1 MSHDG
6 VPGGEASRNRR
17 RTALLVV
24 GVLLPLPVLAGCSDS
39 GSGSKEDASQ
49 DIAPAARDVVRDGGT
64 LHWAIDTVPPTFN
77 TFQADADAAADRIA
91 GAVLPALF
99 TLDEHGRPQRNDD
112 YLDAADVVEREPKQI
127 VRYRIDK
134 SAKWSDGRPI
144 GVTDFT
150 AQWKALSGKD
160 RAYWTARN
168 AGYDRIQKIERGRNP
183 QEIRVTFAKPYTDWR
198 SLFTPLYP
206 RSVMSS
212 AAAFNDGARET
223 LAATAG
229 PFQLKSKNSH
239 AVTLVRNPRW
249 WGDRAKLGKLVFD
262 VVPRKERTVAL
273 AAGTVDVA
281 EVDRSTAEKIMKEGK
296 RGGRAPGYTLRK
308 ALEPAYTQLA
318 LNGSTG
324 PLADE
329 RVRQAVARAIDRQAI
344 ADSVLG
350 PLGLP
355 AKPLGSHVLM
365 TGQQGYQDNSS
376 VLGGQDTEAAQAL
389 LSSAGWRESGGA
401 LAGEKSGEK
410 GSKGE
415 QGGGK
420 AKPAEAPVRRKDGK
434 PLALRFVL
442 PSGPGTEPLRAV
454 GERISRMLAKIGV
467 RTEITRVADSSYFR
481 DHIASGGYD
490 LALWSWPVS
499 AYPATDAY
507 PIFAK
512 PQPAPDG
519 SLVIEQNY
527 TRVGT
532 DRIDQLFDQAVS
544 ELDPS
549 ASRAI
554 VRRAD
559 ARIWEAAGSIPLY
572 QRPQL
577 VAARK
582 NLVNAG
588 AFGFATPRYQD
599 IGFRK

>member
-1 MSHDG
+1 MSYDG

-17 RTALLVV
+17 RTALLAV
-24 GVLLPLPVLAGCSDS
+24 GVLLPLPLLAGCSDS
-39 GSGSKEDASQ
+39 GSGPEGASQ

-64 LHWAIDTVPPTFN
+64 LHWAIDAVPPTLN
-77 TFQADADAAADRIA
+77 TFQADADAAGDRIA
-91 GAVLPALF
+91 GAVLPVLF

-112 YLDAADVVEREPKQI
+112 YLAAADVVEREPKQV

-144 GVTDFT
+144 DVTDFR

-168 AGYDRIQKIERGRNP
+168 AGYDRIQKIARGRDSR
-183 QEIRVTFAKPYTDWR
+183 EVRVTFAKPYTDWQ

-206 RSVMSS
+206 KSVMGN
-212 AAAFNDGARET
+212 AAAFNDGARKT

-239 AVTLVRNPRW
+239 AVTLVRNPKW
-249 WGDRAKLGKLVFD
+249 WGDRARLRKLVFD
-262 VVPRKERTVAL
+262 VVPLQERAAAL
-273 AAGTVDVA
+273 AAGKVDIA
-281 EVDRSTAEKIMKEGK
+281 EVDRSTAEKIAKEK
-296 RGGRAPGYTLRK
+296 KPDDRPRGYVLRK
-308 ALEPAYTQLA
+308 SLAPAYTQLA
-318 LNGSTG
+318 LNGSSG
-324 PLADE
+324 PLTDE
-329 RVRQAVARAIDRQAI
+329 RVRQAIARSIDRQSI

-350 PLGLP
+350 PLDLP

-365 TGQQGYQDNSS
+365 AGQQGYKDSS
-376 VLGGQDTEAAQAL
+376 STLGRQDTKAAQAL
-389 LSSAGWRESGGA
+389 LASAGWREAGNT
-401 LAGEKSGEK
+401 LAGQKSGEK

-415 QGGGK
+415 KGGGK
-420 AKPAEAPVRRKDGK
+420 AKPAEAPVRRKDDK

-442 PSGPGTEPLRAV
+442 PTGSGTEPLQAV
-454 GERISRMLAKIGV
+454 GERISRMLMKIGI
-467 RTEITRVADSSYFR
+467 RTEIIKVADSSYFR
-481 DHIASGGYD
+481 DHIASGDYD

-499 AYPATDAY
+499 AYPATDAR

-519 SLVIEQNY
+519 SLVIGQNY

-544 ELDPS
+544 ELDSS
-549 ASRAI
+549 ASQAL

-559 ARIWEAAGSIPLY
+559 ARIWAAAGSIPLY
-572 QRPQL
+572 QRPRL

-582 NLVNAG
+582 NLANAG
-588 AFGFATPRYQD
+588 AFGFVTPRYQD